1 MFIIRTHLQ
10 YEINSFSSCKFSVDL
25 DDPNNPVFAYN
36 LIKYFLSGI

>member
-10 YEINSFSSCKFSVDL
+10 YEINSFSGCKFRVDL